1 MGRSS
6 VCLCANNSSDI
17 HGNTNRHEQGQ
28 NSRGEHVAHNLY
40 NVGNYQSDGLVD
52 RLQSLKLQLPP
63 LPPLPHSPLTQGK
76 RKRKKAI
83 VYNGNDPNSRP
94 PTQGYAFVYSIYK
107 DPHKFRSST
116 PIPPT
121 GSYIKV
127 VFKIW
132 FTIISEVSEE

>member
-1 MGRSS
+1 MAIRVEGGRVKMS
-6 VCLCANNSSDI
+6 NTIDI
-17 HGNTNRHEQGQ
+17 VERSASQLFQSGG
-28 NSRGEHVAHNLY
+28 SG
-40 NVGNYQSDGLVD
+40 YQSDGVVD

-76 RKRKKAI
+76 RKRKNAI